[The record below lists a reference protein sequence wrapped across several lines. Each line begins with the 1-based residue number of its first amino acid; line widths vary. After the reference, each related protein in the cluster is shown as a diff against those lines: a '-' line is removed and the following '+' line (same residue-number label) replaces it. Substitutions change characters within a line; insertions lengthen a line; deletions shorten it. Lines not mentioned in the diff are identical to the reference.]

1 MAERSAVDALLWK
14 TLLVAAAL
22 WLVYSSI
29 GFVVVSLI
37 ALMIAAAILPL
48 ADTLQRRR
56 VPRAATV
63 AGVYVIGIAGLTL
76 LIALLVPV
84 VAEQG
89 QELVARA
96 PQYRQ
101 QAIERLQSVLAYTAR
116 RGGPATLRL
125 PEIGLKEV
133 GPVLQ
138 ELARRS
144 VQATRGLFSGTISA
158 LIIMFMTAYI
168 VIDSRGLAA
177 GLLGF
182 VPPARRAEAERVGR
196 LVIERMGGYVR
207 GQLSVSVCI
216 AVLLSIGLA
225 IMRVDT
231 PVLIGVTAGA
241 LNFVPFLGST
251 VALLLAL
258 LVAAN
263 NSPLSVL
270 GVLLL
275 FGGVQFLEG
284 KLLVPYLLGRQVAL
298 HPLAV
303 LAALIVGAHLAGL
316 VGAVVAVPILAGLN
330 AIVQETYV
338 KGMARR

>member
-1 MAERSAVDALLWK
+1 MPERSSPDALLWK
-14 TLLVAAAL
+14 ALLVAAAL
-22 WLVYSSI
+22 WLLYLSLS
-29 GFVVVSLI
+29 FVVVTLV
-37 ALMIAAAILPL
+37 ALMLAAALLPL
-48 ADTLQRRR
+48 AEAAQRRR
-56 VPRAATV
+56 VPRIMTV
-63 AGVYVIGIAGLTL
+63 VGMYAVGIAGLTL

-84 VAEQG
+84 VMDQG
-89 QELVARA
+89 RQLVAKA

-101 QAIERLQSVLAYTAR
+101 QALGWVQAALAQTAR
-116 RGGPATLRL
+116 WGGPATITL

-138 ELARRS
+138 ELGRRS

-158 LIIMFMTAYI
+158 LLVLFVAAYI
-168 VIDSRGLAA
+168 VIDSRGLAD

-182 VPPARRAEAERVGR
+182 VPPARRPEAERVGR
-196 LVIERMGGYVR
+196 LVMERMGGYVR
-207 GQLSVSVCI
+207 GQLSVSLCI
-216 AVLLSIGLA
+216 ATLLSIGLA

-251 VALLLAL
+251 VALLLAV

-263 NSPLSVL
+263 NSLLSVL

-284 KLLVPYLLGRQVAL
+284 KVLVPYLLGRKVAL

-303 LAALIVGAHLAGL
+303 LAALVVGAHVAGL
-316 VGAVVAVPILAGLN
+316 IGAVVAVPILAGAN
-330 AIVQETYV
+330 AVVQETWV
-338 KGMARR
+338 RGLARR